1 MAHYT
6 NGGSPHGEERP
17 ELSKDEIERYSR
29 HLLLPEVGVE
39 GQLKL
44 KNARVLMVGTGGLG
58 APLGMYLA
66 AAGVGTLGIVDFDLV
81 EASNLQRQIIHGTR
95 DIGRPKIASAKDRIR
110 QINPNVN
117 VEPHETRLTSRNAME
132 IIREYDIVVD
142 GTDNFPTRYL
152 VNDACVLLGKPNVH
166 GSIFRFEG
174 QASVFDAEKGACY
187 RCLYH
192 EPPPPGMAPSCAEGG
207 VLGVLPG
214 IVGSIQANETIKLI
228 LGGGETIVNR
238 LVLFDAWTMRFRELK
253 LRKDPNC
260 PVCGESPVIRELIDY
275 EEFCGL
281 KPPSN
286 DNGNGRD
293 YEEITAAELKR
304 RLDNNDRFQIIDV
317 REPHEYEIVR
327 LPNTKLIPLGQIL
340 SRKSEIEPGLD
351 TVVVCKVGKRS
362 ARAIESLKKDG
373 YSGRLFNLR
382 DGIIGWSKEVDRNIA
397 IY

>member
-1 MAHYT
+1 MAHNS
-6 NGGSPHGEERP
+6 NGGSPHSRELP

-39 GQLKL
+39 GQRKL

-95 DIGRPKIASAKDRIR
+95 DIGRPKIASARDRIK
-110 QINPNVN
+110 QINPKVN
-117 VEPHETRLTSRNAME
+117 VEPHETRLTSKNAIE
-132 IIREYDIVVD
+132 IIREYDVIVD

-166 GSIFRFEG
+166 GAIFRFEG
-174 QASVFDAEKGACY
+174 QASVFDAERGACY

-192 EPPPPGMAPSCAEGG
+192 EPPPPGMVPSCAEGG

-228 LGGGETIVNR
+228 LGGGEPLINR

-253 LRKDPNC
+253 LRKDPRC
-260 PVCGESPVIRELIDY
+260 PVCGENPAIRELIDY

-281 KPPSN
+281 KAPS
-286 DNGNGRD
+286 NGNGAGHD
-293 YEEITAAELKR
+293 YEEITASELKR
-304 RLDNNDRFQIIDV
+304 RIDNNDRLQIIDV
-317 REPHEYEIVR
+317 REPHEYEIVK

-340 SRKSEIEPGLD
+340 NRKAEIEPGLD
-351 TVVVCKVGKRS
+351 AVIVCKIGKRS

-373 YSGRLFNLR
+373 YNGRLFNLR